1 MTSETI
7 NLTRKLSLAG
17 SKRHFRFSL
26 IVVTNTVYNTVIRK
40 EKKNRNMM
48 NYIEKMNGEKPQEA
62 IDFYYLSI
70 SKLKN
75 TEVNFTHLS
84 ASKNGF
90 PIQTFHWLVLFA

>member
-1 MTSETI
+1 
-7 NLTRKLSLAG
+7 
-17 SKRHFRFSL
+17 
-26 IVVTNTVYNTVIRK
+26 
-40 EKKNRNMM
+40 M

-62 IDFYYLSI
+62 TDFYLGYLSI

>member
-1 MTSETI
+1 
-7 NLTRKLSLAG
+7 
-17 SKRHFRFSL
+17 
-26 IVVTNTVYNTVIRK
+26 
-40 EKKNRNMM
+40 MM

-62 IDFYYLSI
+62 TDFYLGYLSI